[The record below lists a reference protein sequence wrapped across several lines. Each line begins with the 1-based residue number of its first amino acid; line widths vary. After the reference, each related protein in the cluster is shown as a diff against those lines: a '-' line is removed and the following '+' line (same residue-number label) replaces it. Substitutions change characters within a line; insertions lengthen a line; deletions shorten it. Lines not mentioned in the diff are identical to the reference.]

1 MRRAALTALR
11 QSSRGETG
19 DGADPISWRTRGWTG
34 RQDGTGDR
42 CSQQVE
48 RGVRTRYHAHTRPR
62 RTRASA
68 GNPHTTPRSPAVAQG
83 EHISSDTKVAKMRKL
98 LVGLIAVSAG
108 FIPLLSAN
116 AQTTPP
122 EATATMASIE
132 ATQAVLT
139 AASAGGYQNVN
150 QTVLFP
156 NAVTAV
162 LLAAG
167 ITAVL
172 VMLLQTGYDF
182 YRKNGE
188 VE

>member
-1 MRRAALTALR
+1 
-11 QSSRGETG
+11 
-19 DGADPISWRTRGWTG
+19 
-34 RQDGTGDR
+34 
-42 CSQQVE
+42 
-48 RGVRTRYHAHTRPR
+48 
-62 RTRASA
+62 
-68 GNPHTTPRSPAVAQG
+68 VAQG

>member
-1 MRRAALTALR
+1 
-11 QSSRGETG
+11 
-19 DGADPISWRTRGWTG
+19 
-34 RQDGTGDR
+34 
-42 CSQQVE
+42 
-48 RGVRTRYHAHTRPR
+48 
-62 RTRASA
+62 
-68 GNPHTTPRSPAVAQG
+68 
-83 EHISSDTKVAKMRKL
+83 VAKMRKL

-116 AQTTPP
+116 AQPTPP

-132 ATQAVLT
+132 ATQAVYT
-139 AASAGGYQNVN
+139 AALAGGYEQNVN

-156 NAVTAV
+156 YTVTAV

-172 VMLLQTGYDF
+172 VMLLQTAYDF